1 MRIGGTPLLRELKA
15 DERLLCALVGVAV
28 LDAQRQSAINKNGD
42 QMSGAAAF
50 QRRVG
55 SEGAPGWSAEPVG
68 FQDGCGSSV
77 GRGQGFKA
85 SRVSGWRT
93 SRALAGAALEGV
105 PEQGVTNGGAA
116 GRLQAGF
123 RPDPEWTSLG

>member
-1 MRIGGTPLLRELKA
+1 MRGRRADLPCDRIGGTPLLRELKA
-15 DERLLCALVGVAV
+15 DERLLHALGGVAV
-28 LDAQRQSAINKNGD
+28 LDAQRRPQSAINKNGD

-105 PEQGVTNGGAA
+105 LEQGVTNGGAP
-116 GRLQAGF
+116 GRLQA
-123 RPDPEWTSLG
+123 